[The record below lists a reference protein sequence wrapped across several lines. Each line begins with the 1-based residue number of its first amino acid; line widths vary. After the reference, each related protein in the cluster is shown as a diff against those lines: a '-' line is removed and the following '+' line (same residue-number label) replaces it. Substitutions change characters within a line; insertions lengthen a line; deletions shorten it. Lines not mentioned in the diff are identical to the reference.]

1 MCCICMEYFPGP
13 YVCVHLDIPPEMG
26 VGAGPGRAGVGKQ
39 MIIDYSAFFVFL
51 HSSDSSG
58 IKARK
63 KRWSWTGADRRWRNG
78 HLGWRRHRVRT
89 FDYQGIYVEDEGEVV
104 MPGQMGTLTIMSCQ
118 QTRKSTSMKEMQPT
132 YLPISDL
139 ANAIR
144 RYLVS
149 RYQPIPH
156 LSRLL
161 RLSVRTKYGERAV
174 SRATQGQVSVSPC

>member
-1 MCCICMEYFPGP
+1 MEYFPGP
-13 YVCVHLDIPPEMG
+13 HVCVHLDIPPEMG

-51 HSSDSSG
+51 HSS
-58 IKARK
+58 
-63 KRWSWTGADRRWRNG
+63 GAQKMELDWCRPAMEERAFGMATASRTY
-78 HLGWRRHRVRT
+78 LRLPRVN
-89 FDYQGIYVEDEGEVV
+89 VEDEGEVV

-118 QTRKSTSMKEMQPT
+118 QTHKSPSMKEMQPT

-156 LSRLL
+156 LSHLL
-161 RLSVRTKYGERAV
+161 RLSVRTRYGERAV